1 MKILGRKGFISM
13 VIVKRFITKEN
24 ENKRMAK
31 KKQRKKERKKDDLI
45 YLNVYLIFNIFFY
58 PFKP

>member
-24 ENKRMAK
+24 ENERMAK
-31 KKQRKKERKKDDLI
+31 KKQRKKERKKKRKMI
-45 YLNVYLIFNIFFY
+45 
-58 PFKP
+58 

>member
-13 VIVKRFITKEN
+13 VIVKRFITNEN

-31 KKQRKKERKKDDLI
+31 KKRKKERKMI
-45 YLNVYLIFNIFFY
+45 
-58 PFKP
+58 

>member
-31 KKQRKKERKKDDLI
+31 KKQRNKERKMI
-45 YLNVYLIFNIFFY
+45 
-58 PFKP
+58 